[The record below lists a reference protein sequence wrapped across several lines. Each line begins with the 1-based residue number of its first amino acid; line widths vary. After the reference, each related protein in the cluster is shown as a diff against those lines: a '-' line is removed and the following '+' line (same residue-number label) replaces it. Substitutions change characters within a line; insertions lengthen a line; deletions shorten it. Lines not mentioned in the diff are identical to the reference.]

1 MKPSAHWERRI
12 PIYLIGMLLMTIGVN
27 LSVLSGLGVS
37 PIDTIPYIVSLILQK
52 SLGLCSTLVFSV
64 YIVLQ
69 ILILRRKFQWKNLLQ
84 IVISI
89 LFGWFVNVS
98 GTVINLLPADPIYPV
113 KFLYM
118 VCSMIFLGTG
128 IFLYVATD
136 IMSMPAD
143 GVALALA
150 EVTRKPMSTCKIC
163 FDWSVVVLTIV
174 LSLTQLHNISGVR
187 EGTFIAAFGVG
198 ICIRFWERHLTKPLH
213 QFLFPHNTQPIA

>member
-1 MKPSAHWERRI
+1 MTKSASMLRRI
-12 PIYLIGMLLMTIGVN
+12 VIYLIGMFLMTIGVN

-37 PIDTIPYIVSLILQK
+37 PIDTIPYIISLISGT
-52 SLGLCSTLVFSV
+52 SLGLSSTLVFSV

-69 ILILRRKFQWKNLLQ
+69 LFILRKDFKWKNLLQ
-84 IVISI
+84 VVLSI
-89 LFGWFVNVS
+89 IFGWFVNIS
-98 GTVINLLPADPIYPV
+98 GMLTNLLPQEPMYAV

-118 VCSMIFLGTG
+118 LCSMGFLGTG

-150 EVTRKPMSTCKIC
+150 FQTKKPMSTCKIF
-163 FDWSVVVLTIV
+163 FDWSVVVLSVI
-174 LSLTQLHNISGVR
+174 LSVIYLHNISGIR

-198 ICIRFWERHLTKPLH
+198 LVIRFWENHMTEPLH
-213 QFLFPHNTQPIA
+213 RFLFS

>member
-1 MKPSAHWERRI
+1 MSKSKHWGRRL
-12 PIYLIGMLLMTIGVN
+12 PVYLIGMFLMTVGVN

-37 PIDTIPYIVSLILQK
+37 PIDTIPYIVSLISGQ
-52 SLGLCSTLVFSV
+52 SLGLSSTLVFSV

-84 IVISI
+84 IVLSI

-98 GTVINLLPADPIYPV
+98 GALTSLLPADPVYPI

-118 VCSMIFLGTG
+118 LLSMGFLGTG
-128 IFLYVATD
+128 IFLYVTTD

-143 GVALALA
+143 GVSLALA
-150 EVTRKPMSTCKIC
+150 EVTGKPMSTCKIF
-163 FDWSVVVLTIV
+163 FDWTVVALTVV
-174 LSLTQLHNISGVR
+174 LSLTQLHNISGIR

-198 ICIRFWERHLTKPLH
+198 MCIRFWERHLADPLH
-213 QFLFPHNTQPIA
+213 RFLFS